1 MSRTHFVGIDFE
13 TYGTRDLKKV
23 NRDQYMS
30 DPNFRPLIVALVGE
44 GINGDELVQVFDFV
58 CEPDAIEAF
67 RKYTDAHY
75 NPYLFA
81 AHNAGFERGVM
92 HWLNKHHAIHGLK
105 FVDSA
110 VVSRCMG
117 AASHLEAAA
126 PQLLGID
133 KMPEGKRLLQ
143 KFSKPCEYNGFAVP
157 TAELV
162 RNDPDWQTF
171 KDYCIQDARA
181 SVQLCIEW
189 QGLVEKE
196 NLNEELTS
204 MMNFT
209 GWNVD
214 LPAVKEMQRRYFDNV
229 EMLRT
234 EFQVQYDQQEKLNLN
249 STVQLRK
256 WCLERGVRTTSFD
269 EEHVETLLAKVREK
283 LDIVPV
289 TDPKWTDYQAVHDL
303 LELKQAMGGSS
314 LKKLQTILDTVGE
327 DGRLRDQYMHCGA
340 GQTYRTSGRGVQ
352 MQNLKRLSKAPK
364 DMQTLF
370 DSSIDWTNEEL
381 AENIRQVFTA
391 RHPQGRLIVGDFS
404 SVESRGLAF
413 IAGED
418 WKVDAYKQGKD
429 LYKMLATK
437 LYHIDYDA
445 VNTERQGGKVGE
457 LSCGYGAGG
466 SAVVSFAKKLHIN
479 LSLDEANTLVRDWR
493 NSCPATVK
501 LWDTLDHLLHQAV
514 LAGFSDRTKLAN
526 GFEVQFS
533 SPKTPES
540 LKEIRS
546 DVRSIELILYHD
558 GWRVLSR
565 VFHGCYERGRNIN
578 YFKPS
583 SLKNGP
589 LWKDWYIDPKT
600 KHKKYYDL
608 YGGKLTGILV
618 QSFCRELFF
627 QSLREFN
634 RRNEDP
640 GSTLV
645 GQFHDEIVVEWNPE
659 LSMLTL
665 EQAEDRLYK
674 AMTYVGAFQDFPLS
688 AEVHSAYRYIK

>member
-1 MSRTHFVGIDFE
+1 MPATSHIGMDFE
-13 TYGTRDLKKV
+13 TFGTRNLKKV
-23 NRDQYMS
+23 NRDRYMS
-30 DPNFRPLIVALVGE
+30 DPNFRPLLVALVERTSKGTD
-44 GINGDELVQVFDFV
+44 IVQVFDFV
-58 CEPDAIEAF
+58 CDPHAF
-67 RKYTDAHY
+67 EDFKKYILLC
-75 NPYLFA
+75 PPSRFFA
-81 AHNAGFERGVM
+81 AQNAGFERGVM
-92 HWLNKHHAIHGLK
+92 QWMNQHYDVNTIS
-105 FVDSA
+105 FIDSA

-117 AASHLEAAA
+117 AASSLEAAA

-133 KMPEGKRLLQ
+133 KLPEGKRLIQ
-143 KFSKPCEYNGFAVP
+143 KFSVPCEYNGFAVP

-162 RNDPDWQTF
+162 RDDPDWQLF
-171 KDYCIQDARA
+171 IEYCIQDARA
-181 SVQLCIEW
+181 SMLICNRWDNIVGIEYS
-189 QGLVEKE
+189 
-196 NLNEELTS
+196 NESLTAA
-204 MMNFT
+204 MNAA
-209 GWNVD
+209 GWHVD
-214 LPAVKEMQRRYFDNV
+214 LKAVQEMQRRYLDNV

-234 EFQVQYDQQEKLNLN
+234 EFQLLYDQQEELNLN

-269 EEHVETLLAKVREK
+269 EEHVETLLTKIKEK

-289 TDPKWTDYQAVHDL
+289 TDPKWMDYQAVHDL

-364 DMQTLF
+364 VMKTLY
-370 DSSIDWTNEEL
+370 DPNIEWTNEEL

-391 RHPQGRLIVGDFS
+391 SNPQGELIVGDFS

-418 WKVDAYKQGKD
+418 WKIDAYKQGLD
-429 LYKMLATK
+429 LYKMLAEK
-437 LYHIDYDA
+437 IYHIPYDK
-445 VNTERQGGKVGE
+445 VDTERQGGKVGE

-466 SAVVSFAKKLHIN
+466 SAVMGFAKKMHISM
-479 LSLDEANTLVRDWR
+479 SLDEANTLVQDWR
-493 NSCPATVK
+493 NSCPATIE
-501 LWDTLDHLLHQAV
+501 LWNTLDQLLHDVVHTSYTLPVQ
-514 LAGFSDRTKLAN
+514 LAN
-526 GFEVQFS
+526 EFKVQFVGIQ
-533 SPKTPES
+533 TPQS
-540 LKEIRS
+540 LTEIRPDAHS
-546 DVRSIELILYHD
+546 VEMRLLHRE
-558 GWRVLSR
+558 RQVLTR

-600 KHKKYYDL
+600 KRKKYYDL

-627 QSLREFN
+627 QSLRYFKYHN
-634 RRNEDP
+634 TDP
-640 GSTLV
+640 GSTLI
-645 GQFHDEIVVEWNPE
+645 GQFHDEIVVEWDPDKSDLN
-659 LSMLTL
+659 LAS
-665 EQAEDRLYK
+665 AKRRLFK
-674 AMTYVGAFQDFPLS
+674 AMTYIGSYHGFPLD
-688 AEVHSAYRYIK
+688 AEVKSAHRYIK